1 MEQQPNLTDH
11 AQGPVDPST
20 NNMLNGH
27 FLSAMLHH
35 ANSAFLL
42 FQNNNGLTWW
52 NERARLLLPTLN
64 APLTFSQWIALW
76 EASGFSNGERLA
88 DDFELARRGQISAY
102 TVDRITEKETQKFH
116 LRIFPFEGM
125 KLHYVLQLDQIDD
138 VDALQ
143 KEREA
148 RQKAEQN
155 DRLKTVF
162 LANMSHEIRTPL
174 NSILGFSELLLEF
187 DSLESDAREYLEMIG
202 IAGNTLL
209 QLINDIIDISKIEAG
224 QLKISKLPVD
234 VNTVLN
240 ELLQTMLNSKAYQQH
255 PHVQMVIEQPEA
267 DFPLIL
273 ETDPFRFKQIFT
285 NLLTNALKFVDGGTI
300 RFGFTEIK
308 QDWVQFFVQDTG
320 IGMRYDQTEHIFQRF
335 SRLDT
340 PHGYNADGTGLG
352 LSISKQLVELLGG
365 KIWFDSVVGKGTTF
379 YFTLPLGAK
388 ENNPL
393 KSKRI
398 ALLDTTPDWSDEMFL
413 VVDDVEANFM
423 FYRSMMKHTGAVLL
437 WAKDGDEAIR
447 LCRNNSAIS
456 LILMDLMMPN
466 LDGFE
471 TTRQIRTFRPQLPI
485 IAQTAFYEAEGRE
498 IALKAGCDDYITKP
512 IQQSDLVLL
521 INQLLKKR

>member
-1 MEQQPNLTDH
+1 MEHQSNLTDRM
-11 AQGPVDPST
+11 QDPVDPST
-20 NNMLNGH
+20 NDVLNKE
-27 FLSAMLHH
+27 FLTTLLHH
-35 ANSAFLL
+35 AKSAFFL
-42 FQNNNGLTWW
+42 FQSKNGLIWW
-52 NERARLLLPTLN
+52 NEKARQLFPALETPSTI
-64 APLTFSQWIALW
+64 SQWVGLW
-76 EASGFSNGERLA
+76 EQSGFLQGDRLA
-88 DDFELARRGQISAY
+88 DDIELARRGQISTY
-102 TVDRITEKETQKFH
+102 PVERITEKDTQKFH
-116 LRIFPFEGM
+116 AHFFPSEGA
-125 KLHYVLQLDQIDD
+125 KSYCILQLDQIDD
-138 VDALQ
+138 ADALQ

-148 RQKAEQN
+148 RLKAEHN

-174 NSILGFSELLLEF
+174 NSILGFSDLLLEF
-187 DSLESDAREYLEMIG
+187 NSLDSDAREYLEMIG

-224 QLKISKLPVD
+224 QLKISKMPVD
-234 VNTVLN
+234 VDSVLN
-240 ELLQTMLNSKAYQQH
+240 ELLMTMKNSKNYQQH
-255 PHVQMVIEQPEA
+255 PQVQMVIEQPKS

-285 NLLTNALKFVDGGTI
+285 NLLTNALKFVDGGTV

-320 IGMRYDQTEHIFQRF
+320 IGMRYDQTELIFQRF

-365 KIWFDSVVGKGTTF
+365 KIWFDSVSGKGTTF

-398 ALLDTTPDWSDEMFL
+398 ALLDTTPDWSNEVFL
-413 VVDDVEANFM
+413 VVDDVEANFL

-447 LCRNNSAIS
+447 ICRSNSAIS
-456 LILMDLMMPN
+456 LILMDLMMPK

-485 IAQTAFYEAEGRE
+485 IAQTAFYEDNGRE
-498 IALKAGCDDYITKP
+498 IAMKAGCDDYITKP